1 MLTVSVKETEPNPFD
16 GAEMRHPEDSRRQ
29 AVIAGKYAG
38 GVFCNLPDGVVVM
51 CNYSFQYEDSEFAI
65 GERVMVMIQRYDYPK
80 KQIYG
85 KIVAKW

>member
-1 MLTVSVKETEPNPFD
+1 M
-16 GAEMRHPEDSRRQ
+16 
-29 AVIAGKYAG
+29 
-38 GVFCNLPDGVVVM
+38 VM

-65 GERVMVMIQRYDYPK
+65 GERVMVMIQRYDYAK